1 MTERIL
7 IVEDDPD
14 IVRVL
19 EAYLQRE
26 GLTTEVAGDGESGLN
41 AALASPPALIVLD
54 WMLPQLDGEAFMR
67 RLRPVQST
75 PVVMLT
81 ARGEEE
87 DRLRGFALGVDDY
100 LPKPFSP
107 RELVARVLAVLRRA
121 EGQQVLSEAFER
133 GPLRVDVL
141 RRSASVAGQAVELTT
156 LEFNLLQTLATQPGR
171 VWSRDE
177 LLDRVW
183 GRDFAGVDRVV
194 DVHVSNVRA
203 KLEPLCALPLL
214 LTVRGVGYKFTEGP
228 TEKPSEETSE
238 ASG

>member
-26 GLTTEVAGDGESGLN
+26 GFTTEVAGDGESGLS

-67 RLRPVQST
+67 HLRPVQST

-87 DRLRGFALGVDDY
+87 DRLHGFALGVDDY

-121 EGQQVLSEAFER
+121 GGQKPLPAVFER

-156 LEFNLLQTLATQPGR
+156 LEFDLLQTLAAQPGR
-171 VWSRDE
+171 VWSRDD

-194 DVHVSNVRA
+194 DVHVSNLRA
-203 KLEPLCALPLL
+203 KLEPLCPLPLL
-214 LTVRGVGYKFTEGP
+214 LTVRGVGYKFTEQP
-228 TEKPSEETSE
+228 TEPPRSPYE
-238 ASG
+238 AAP